1 VVEATLI
8 FFHMTF
14 KEEIDLQL
22 RDNKTLSYEFLS
34 QLKDKNYF
42 SGRSKQIGDTVLFGM
57 LREDSKEGELTL
69 SLITFHEDEIGEL
82 YEEDKI
88 FYNRNKTNKLPSIKR
103 IEDGNQEERL

>member
-1 VVEATLI
+1 
-8 FFHMTF
+8 MKF

-57 LREDSKEGELTL
+57 LREDSKEGELPI
-69 SLITFHEDEIGEL
+69 SLITFHEDEVGVL
-82 YEEDKI
+82 YEEDSI
-88 FYNRNKTNKLPSIKR
+88 FYNQNKINKLPNIKR
-103 IEDGNQEERL
+103 IQNGNKEEQL

>member
-1 VVEATLI
+1 
-8 FFHMTF
+8 MTF

-57 LREDSKEGELTL
+57 LRQEGKEDGELPPL
-69 SLITFHEDEIGEL
+69 SLITFHEDEVGVL

-88 FYNRNKTNKLPSIKR
+88 FYNQNKISKLPNIKK
-103 IEDGNQEERL
+103 IENGNQEEQL

>member
-1 VVEATLI
+1 
-8 FFHMTF
+8 MTF